1 MKARH
6 QGIDLFRII
15 AALMVVA
22 IHTFPFNSLSP
33 FLDEMIT
40 LTLFRV
46 AVPFFFMTTGFYL
59 IGPYANNKSYYYGE
73 KIKQFL
79 LKISKIYLLVVLLYL
94 PLSILNGTI
103 SSKTTLLEWLK
114 LLIFDGTLYHL
125 WYFPG
130 IIVGTLLVFYL
141 LKYVTFNHVFFLSI
155 ALYVIGLLGDSW
167 YGIIKQIPLLAKIYD
182 KLFEISE
189 MTRNGLFFTPLFL
202 CLGAYLYLERQ
213 KERRGVKE
221 LSLFFLI
228 TLAMMLVESIF
239 LHRLFVVRHDSMYLL
254 LPVVMYFLYLLLLN
268 WQPKLR
274 IKQVQNLSLLIYIIH
289 PVVIV
294 VVHTISNRLTFMKFS
309 LLYYLLV
316 VAGSYILSRLLL
328 SIFKQK
334 DKIKETSYRAEREIS
349 TNAVK
354 HNIKEIKKMIPQKT
368 EIIAVVK
375 ANAYGADLVEYAKIL
390 EKNQVTFF
398 AVATIDEGIKLRKAM
413 IKGDILVLGLTDS
426 LRAKELIKYDLIQSI
441 VSEEY
446 GRMLNHKKLNIR
458 CHVEVDTGMHRL
470 GVESDI
476 DVITRLYQLSFL
488 RIEGIYS
495 HLGSSDSLDSV
506 SKIRTE
512 KQLSVYCHLLN
523 ELKERGINYG
533 VTHIQSSYG
542 ILNYSEYEFDYVRAG
557 IMLYGF
563 LSSNEPTA
571 RQISLKP
578 VMKIKAKLIS
588 KRWVKAGEILG
599 YGNQTVLEK
608 ERLIGVISIG
618 YADGL
623 PRSLSNNGYKVEYQD
638 YLLPQVGKIC
648 MDMMLIDLTQV
659 EKIQLNEEVT
669 VMSDFTEIALLD
681 DTITNETMSQLGNRL
696 TTTVTY

>member
-33 FLDEMIT
+33 FLDEVIT

-130 IIVGTLLVFYL
+130 IIVGTLLVFSL

-213 KERRGVKE
+213 KEKRSVKE
-221 LSLFFLI
+221 LSLFSLI
-228 TLAMMLVESIF
+228 TLVMMLVESIF

-274 IKQVQNLSLLIYIIH
+274 IKQVQNLSLLIYIVH
-289 PVVIV
+289 PLVIV
-294 VVHTISNRLTFMKFS
+294 VVHTISNKLTFMKFS

-334 DKIKETSYRAEREIS
+334 NKIKETSYRAEREIS

-413 IKGDILVLGLTDS
+413 IKGDILVLGLTDL

-470 GVESDI
+470 GVEADI

-488 RIEGIYS
+488 IIEGIYS
-495 HLGSSDSLDSV
+495 HLGSSDSLGSV

-523 ELKERGINYG
+523 ELKERRINYG

-563 LSSNEPTA
+563 LSSDEPTA

-623 PRSLSNNGYKVEYQD
+623 PRSLSNNGFKVEYQD
-638 YLLPQVGKIC
+638 YLLPQIGKVC

-659 EKIQLNEEVT
+659 EKIELNEEVT

-681 DTITNETMSQLGNRL
+681 DTITNETMSQLGDRL

>member
-1 MKARH
+1 MKVRH

-114 LLIFDGTLYHL
+114 MLIFDGTLYHL

-228 TLAMMLVESIF
+228 DRKS
-239 LHRLFVVRHDSMYLL
+239 VV
-254 LPVVMYFLYLLLLN
+254 
-268 WQPKLR
+268 
-274 IKQVQNLSLLIYIIH
+274 
-289 PVVIV
+289 
-294 VVHTISNRLTFMKFS
+294 
-309 LLYYLLV
+309 
-316 VAGSYILSRLLL
+316 
-328 SIFKQK
+328 
-334 DKIKETSYRAEREIS
+334 
-349 TNAVK
+349 
-354 HNIKEIKKMIPQKT
+354 
-368 EIIAVVK
+368 
-375 ANAYGADLVEYAKIL
+375 
-390 EKNQVTFF
+390 
-398 AVATIDEGIKLRKAM
+398 
-413 IKGDILVLGLTDS
+413 
-426 LRAKELIKYDLIQSI
+426 
-441 VSEEY
+441 
-446 GRMLNHKKLNIR
+446 
-458 CHVEVDTGMHRL
+458 
-470 GVESDI
+470 
-476 DVITRLYQLSFL
+476 
-488 RIEGIYS
+488 
-495 HLGSSDSLDSV
+495 
-506 SKIRTE
+506 
-512 KQLSVYCHLLN
+512 
-523 ELKERGINYG
+523 
-533 VTHIQSSYG
+533 
-542 ILNYSEYEFDYVRAG
+542 
-557 IMLYGF
+557 
-563 LSSNEPTA
+563 
-571 RQISLKP
+571 
-578 VMKIKAKLIS
+578 
-588 KRWVKAGEILG
+588 
-599 YGNQTVLEK
+599 
-608 ERLIGVISIG
+608 
-618 YADGL
+618 
-623 PRSLSNNGYKVEYQD
+623 
-638 YLLPQVGKIC
+638 
-648 MDMMLIDLTQV
+648 
-659 EKIQLNEEVT
+659 
-669 VMSDFTEIALLD
+669 
-681 DTITNETMSQLGNRL
+681 
-696 TTTVTY
+696 